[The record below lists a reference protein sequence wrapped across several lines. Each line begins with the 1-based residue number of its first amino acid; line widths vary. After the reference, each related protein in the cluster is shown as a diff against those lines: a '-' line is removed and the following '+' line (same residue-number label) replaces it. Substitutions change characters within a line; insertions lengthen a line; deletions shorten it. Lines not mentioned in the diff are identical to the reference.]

1 MVLEAEKLLPK
12 MSSFGFLYIPKT
24 KLAFFVYKC
33 YNTVRI
39 LNLVKKRRFFRV
51 ANIAYIRV
59 SSEDQNTGRQY
70 ELFSERGIKIDKFY
84 TEKVSGKSI
93 SGRPQLRAMLDYI
106 REDDIIYIES
116 ISRLSRSV
124 SDFLKLVELFSE
136 KNVGL
141 VSLKENIDTSTAQG
155 KFITTVF
162 AALYELER
170 ANIRERQ
177 REGIDLCLKEGRAYG
192 RPRLKFSD
200 SFKENY
206 KLWKASKIRTKDF
219 IFREN
224 LRCPSTFYN
233 RIKRYEEELKMLIK

>member
-162 AALYELER
+162 AVVFSFFFKNYLYVVIGSILMTYISIIILDR
-170 ANIRERQ
+170 
-177 REGIDLCLKEGRAYG
+177 KST
-192 RPRLKFSD
+192 RLNS
-200 SFKENY
+200 SHSGE
-206 KLWKASKIRTKDF
+206 SRM
-219 IFREN
+219 
-224 LRCPSTFYN
+224 PSSA
-233 RIKRYEEELKMLIK
+233 